1 MADEKTVEEIVID
14 DKADVAPEPEEPK
27 PDEPVKPVEKTFTQA
42 DLDRVAGQARSQA
55 RIDKESI
62 KAEALAEATR
72 AIEEKQLLED
82 KNYQEL
88 AERRTEETNEAVA
101 KLARYEHN
109 AKVDELLDK
118 REVLDP
124 GLRAMFRALP
134 GELADVNEHVT
145 AHETS
150 FKAAVEAEVTKRL
163 DTSPPPQA
171 SKESEPK
178 QIKDMTPDEWAAY
191 KKDKHIS

>member
-27 PDEPVKPVEKTFTQA
+27 PDEPVKPVEKTFTQE
-42 DLDRVAGQARSQA
+42 DMDKVAGTVRAQS
-55 RIDKESI
+55 RIDRDKI
-62 KAEALAEATR
+62 IADAKAEARRES
-72 AIEEKQLLED
+72 ENKQLLED
-82 KNYQEL
+82 KNFEEL
-88 AERRTEETNEAVA
+88 TERAITERDEALA
-101 KLARYEHN
+101 KLARRDRD
-109 AKVDELLDK
+109 ADVDELLDK
-118 REVLDP
+118 RKILDP
-124 GLRAMFRALP
+124 DLRSMFREIP
-134 GELADVNEHVT
+134 GDLSDVDKHVT
-145 AHETS
+145 AHNVS
-150 FKAAVEAEVTKRL
+150 FLAAVEAEVTKRL